1 MLSLSILSIASLM
14 LSSAALAGKRRTHK
28 TPVGRSCFLLRQL
41 RNVAQNLKQ
50 RRGEGAVFLLLDA
63 VEKGLEPRVHH
74 RPYPLERC
82 SPLLGEGGRRGDP
95 PPPPAADAAR
105 ALALRECR
113 ACGSS
118 STVR

>member
-74 RPYPLERC
+74 RPYPLGRC
-82 SPLLGEGGRRGDP
+82 SPLLGDRDV
-95 PPPPAADAAR
+95 ADAHVLRPPLTPHEPSRFENVER
-105 ALALRECR
+105 AA
-113 ACGSS
+113 
-118 STVR
+118 